1 MEDLKT
7 AITAAKDADA
17 LQFKNS
23 IVSALGDKVAQG
35 LEVQKMELAGT
46 IFGDESEEQT
56 SEDDLDVEEMP
67 VEEDDNEIP
76 EEE

>member
-7 AITAAKDADA
+7 AIAAAKDSDA

-23 IVSALGDKVAQG
+23 IVSTLGDKVAQS

>member
-1 MEDLKT
+1 MLT
-7 AITAAKDADA
+7 L

-23 IVSALGDKVAQG
+23 IVSALGDKVAQS

>member
-1 MEDLKT
+1 
-7 AITAAKDADA
+7 
-17 LQFKNS
+17 
-23 IVSALGDKVAQG
+23 LGDKVAQS